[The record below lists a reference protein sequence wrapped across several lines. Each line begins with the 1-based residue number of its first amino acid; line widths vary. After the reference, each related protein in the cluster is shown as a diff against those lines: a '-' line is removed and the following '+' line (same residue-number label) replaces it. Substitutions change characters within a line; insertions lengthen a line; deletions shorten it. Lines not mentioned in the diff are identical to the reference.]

1 MTVFGIALRQPT
13 FNEITAA
20 AILGIGL
27 WMTGLGIAHASGHA
41 LEMHDAG
48 ALLLVST
55 WACVAVR
62 VGLGIDQGRRHL
74 AVNAAVIAVLL
85 GLYDSAMAFVA

>member
-1 MTVFGIALRQPT
+1 MTVFGIVLRRPT

-27 WMTGLGIAHASGHA
+27 WMTGLGLAHASGHA
-41 LEMHDAG
+41 VEMRDAG

-62 VGLGIDQGRRHL
+62 VGLGVDQGGRHL
-74 AVNAAVIAVLL
+74 AVNIAVIAVLL
-85 GLYDSAMAFVA
+85 GLYDSALAFAA

>member
-1 MTVFGIALRQPT
+1 MTVFGIVLRRPT

-27 WMTGLGIAHASGHA
+27 WMTGLGLAHASGHA
-41 LEMHDAG
+41 VEMRDAG

-62 VGLGIDQGRRHL
+62 VGLGVDQGGRHL
-74 AVNAAVIAVLL
+74 VVNIAVIAVLL
-85 GLYDSAMAFVA
+85 GLYDSALAFAA

>member
-1 MTVFGIALRQPT
+1 MTVFGIVLRRPT

-27 WMTGLGIAHASGHA
+27 WMTGLGLAHASGHA
-41 LEMHDAG
+41 VEMRDAG

-62 VGLGIDQGRRHL
+62 VGLGVDQDGRHL
-74 AVNAAVIAVLL
+74 AVNIAVIAVLL
-85 GLYDSAMAFVA
+85 GLYDSALAFAA

>member
-1 MTVFGIALRQPT
+1 MTVFGIALRKPT

-20 AILGIGL
+20 AIMGIGL
-27 WMTGLGIAHASGHA
+27 WMTGLGIAHASGHG
-41 LEMHDAG
+41 LEMRDAG

-62 VGLGIDQGRRHL
+62 IGLGIDQGSRHL
-74 AVNAAVIAVLL
+74 VVNIAVIGVML
-85 GLYDSAMAFVA
+85 GLYDSALAFVA

>member
-1 MTVFGIALRQPT
+1 MTVFGIDLRKPT

-27 WMTGLGIAHASGHA
+27 WMTGLGMAHASGHA
-41 LEMHDAG
+41 LEMRDAG

-62 VGLGIDQGRRHL
+62 IGLGIDRGGRHL
-74 AVNAAVIAVLL
+74 AANVAVIAVLL
-85 GLYDSAMAFVA
+85 GLYDCAIAFVA